1 MNLKYVT
8 SRALTVMALAALLPW
23 ILSGPVNGNA
33 LDNFGIVIGVWI
45 LLAASIATVGFIEMC
60 IHNEREVLTVT
71 IA

>member
-45 LLAASIATVGFIEMC
+45 LLAASYATVGLIDTV
-60 IHNEREVLTVT
+60 IHNERKLLMATLV
-71 IA
+71 